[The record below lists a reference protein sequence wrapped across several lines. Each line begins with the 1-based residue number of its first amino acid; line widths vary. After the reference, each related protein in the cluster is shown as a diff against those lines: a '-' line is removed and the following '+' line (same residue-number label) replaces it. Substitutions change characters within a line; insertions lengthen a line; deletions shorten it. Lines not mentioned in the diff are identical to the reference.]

1 MNELF
6 GEKKGQLG
14 KLKHPIAFLFRKN
27 QIRHLACH
35 AARFLHDA
43 KAFPYFKEL

>member
-14 KLKHPIAFLFRKN
+14 KLEHPIAILIRQN
-27 QIRHLACH
+27 QIRHRACH